1 MFGQNRVIS
10 SEDIADIEFA
20 MGGDG
25 GMQSHFGVKP
35 KLMLGQVELGF
46 DNNAYIISGEGLG
59 STQS

>member
-1 MFGQNRVIS
+1 MFGQNRVSS

-35 KLMLGQVELGF
+35 KLMLG
-46 DNNAYIISGEGLG
+46 
-59 STQS
+59 